1 MNQFVLRCCFASTC
15 INNSFCEIIIFSG
28 IFLLNRSNT
37 SSKMHTIAFSVLVVF
52 WFIPKISS
60 ADKSNI
66 VLVTNNSTSGDENE
80 DEFELPKLRNNCL
93 NNEQYV
99 LSVTSE
105 SSANSRK
112 RHTNKNHLN
121 SIDSYN
127 PRSDQRSLVIVFDAT
142 GSMEESL
149 NVLQNSAR
157 DIIDKFSSWNH
168 GPIYNYIFVPFRDPE
183 TGPAVV
189 SMDSSKLLQTLDELR
204 VFGGN
209 SCPENTLSGIS
220 LALQYALPKSL
231 VYVFTDAT
239 AHDYDLEDT
248 VIEQIQQKQ
257 ATVPRN
263 DLLI

>member
-1 MNQFVLRCCFASTC
+1 MHNMCFLVL
-15 INNSFCEIIIFSG
+15 I
-28 IFLLNRSNT
+28 
-37 SSKMHTIAFSVLVVF
+37 VF
-52 WFIPKISS
+52 WFVLKISS
-60 ADKSNI
+60 ADKNI
-66 VLVTNNSTSGDENE
+66 NLVTNNSTSGDENE
-80 DEFELPKLRNNCL
+80 EEFELPNLRNKCSK
-93 NNEQYV
+93 NEQYV

-105 SSANSRK
+105 LSANSRK
-112 RHTNKNHLN
+112 RHINKNHL
-121 SIDSYN
+121 YN

-142 GSMEESL
+142 GSMQDSL
-149 NVLQNSAR
+149 NVLRNSAR
-157 DIIDKFSSWNH
+157 NIIDKFSSWNH
-168 GPIYNYIFVPFRDPE
+168 SPIYNYIFVPFRDPE

-189 SMDSSKLLQTLDELR
+189 SIDSSKLLKTLEELR

-220 LALQYALPKSL
+220 LALKYALPKSF

-239 AHDYDLEDT
+239 AHDYDLENT